1 MVGNGRFPQP
11 LTVYLV
17 YCANRH
23 KLFILLFMQYSANP
37 SLRLLLSLAFCCTLF
52 ALAAC
57 DFVNSVTQTG
67 ALTPTPQFATPGA
80 TAVPNNIDPG
90 QNATPIVPTTTLSA
104 TPAAPLKIWVPTDPP
119 GLSEAE
125 ADELVTKLIAFA
137 NSPSELPIQVQKKG
151 LSDPGGI
158 LNYLRT
164 GRGLADAALPD
175 LVLLPAEQLPIAVT
189 EGLIYPLEEFINRD
203 ETLAQLYPAAAALG
217 QIDGELVGYPIALTN
232 LTHLA
237 YDNAVITATLP
248 LRWNELISST
258 NATFLYPASGYE
270 GAIFTYQMYQALGG
284 QLVNETGQPVLLSDP
299 LIRTLSLLQQAR
311 VERPLIVADSLNT
324 TTLNQAWEEFH
335 AGSANML
342 LTTAEQ
348 YQKQQAEP
356 IPAFS
361 AIAGPSGALSP
372 LVNGWVLVITAT
384 EARRPLAATYLRAVT
399 SVQNI
404 GEWSEQ
410 HQLLPSSP
418 AAFATW
424 VSEDAYH
431 LFLERE
437 LARALPNP
445 LPKGGAMTLALQN
458 AAFEVLSQDFTP
470 EEAAQR
476 AVEALSP

>member
-1 MVGNGRFPQP
+1 M
-11 LTVYLV
+11 
-17 YCANRH
+17 H
-23 KLFILLFMQYSANP
+23 YSAKP
-37 SLRLLLSLAFCCTLF
+37 CLRLLLSLTFCCTFF

-57 DFVNSVTQTG
+57 DFVSSVTQTG
-67 ALTPTPQFATPGA
+67 ALTPTPALATPEA

-90 QNATPIVPTTTLSA
+90 QNATPVVPTTTLPA
-104 TPAAPLKIWVPTDPP
+104 TPAAPLKIWVPADPP

-125 ADELVTKLIAFA
+125 ADELVAKLIAFA
-137 NSPSELPIQVQKKG
+137 NSPSEMPIQVQEKG
-151 LSDPGGI
+151 LSDSGGI

-175 LVLLPAEQLPIAVT
+175 LVLLPAEQLSTAVA
-189 EGLIYPLEEFINRD
+189 EGLIYPLEEFVNRD
-203 ETLAQLYPAAAALG
+203 ETLAQLYPAAATLG
-217 QIDGELVGYPIALTN
+217 QVDSELVGYPVALTN

-237 YDNAVITATLP
+237 YDDVVITATLP
-248 LRWNELISST
+248 LRWSEFISDT
-258 NATFLYPASGYE
+258 NSSFLYPASGYE
-270 GAIFTYQMYQALGG
+270 GAVFTYQMYQALGG
-284 QLVNETGQPVLLSDP
+284 QLVSDTGQAILLMEP
-299 LIRTLSLLQQAR
+299 LVNALLLLQQAR
-311 VERPLIVADSLNT
+311 VERPFIVADSLNT
-324 TTLNQAWEEFH
+324 TTLDQAWEEFH
-335 AGSANML
+335 AGSASVL

-356 IPAFS
+356 VPAFS

-384 EARRPLAATYLRAVT
+384 EARRPLAANYLRTVT

-410 HQLLPSSP
+410 QQLLPSSP

-424 VSEDAYH
+424 ASEDAYH

-445 LPKGGAMTLALQN
+445 LPKGAAMTLALQN
-458 AAFEVLSQDFTP
+458 AAFEVLSQDFSP

-476 AVEALSP
+476 AVEVLAP